1 MYDRLHTGFTLFN
14 PLSKCWFA
22 LFFAALCLSI
32 THFKY
37 KSVPTILKWWIFI
50 LHNKKKILKGRC
62 LLCWCNI
69 LLHQSL
75 ASDWEQWRLHIWPLC
90 HRLRVENL
98 LFGFLCKW
106 LIFCE
111 WKSKIAI
118 FLRESLS
125 CSFLRSDVIKLL
137 TVALQSEQF
146 WAKELRLNV
155 RKSEFPTLHQLEDT
169 NCKFVCMPGST
180 LFYFVHLPAL
190 TSTSANVSVLRTV
203 LLSWMRRYWPTTPGW
218 FPMVYLLPRTP
229 GSLSQPKKVSP
240 KIYNLQYAQ

>member
-1 MYDRLHTGFTLFN
+1 MFVMLMQYFTSSVFGIWLGTMASSHLAFVS
-14 PLSKCWFA
+14 PTQGWKFA
-22 LFFAALCLSI
+22 LWFFVQMA
-32 THFKY
+32 HFLWVK
-37 KSVPTILKWWIFI
+37 
-50 LHNKKKILKGRC
+50 
-62 LLCWCNI
+62 
-69 LLHQSL
+69 
-75 ASDWEQWRLHIWPLC
+75 EQ
-90 HRLRVENL
+90 NSN
-98 LFGFLCKW
+98 FF
-106 LIFCE
+106 
-111 WKSKIAI
+111 
-118 FLRESLS
+118 RESLS

-155 RKSEFPTLHQLEDT
+155 RKSEVPTLHQLEDT